1 MDHTGTPDATTEAE
15 PLPPH
20 NPVCM
25 GCGPEAA
32 AGYHLVVYRHG
43 EGVMADYTFTEA
55 HAGAPK
61 LAHGGAVAAVCDDLL
76 GHLLHLRRTP
86 GVTRH
91 LEIGY
96 VAPVMLGERHRLTAE
111 FESVEGRKLW
121 SRCAGVGE
129 DGRVRFTARA
139 LFIRVAL
146 EHFLS
151 GMSPEERER
160 AKAWL
165 DEQRRRGND
174 VTAW

>member
-1 MDHTGTPDATTEAE
+1 MDATASPDAAEAGD

-20 NPVCM
+20 SPMCM
-25 GCGPEAA
+25 GCGPDAA
-32 AGYHLVVYRHG
+32 AGYHLEVYRHG
-43 EGVMADYTFTEA
+43 EGVMAEYTFTDA
-55 HAGAPK
+55 HAGAPG

-76 GHLLHLRRTP
+76 GHLLHLRRIP

-91 LEIGY
+91 LEVGY
-96 VAPVMLGERHRLTAE
+96 VKPVMLGERHRLTADV
-111 FESVEGRKLW
+111 ESAEGRKLW
-121 SRCAGVGE
+121 CRCTALGE

-139 LFIRVAL
+139 LFIQVAL

-160 AKAWL
+160 AKVWL
-165 DEQRRRGND
+165 AEQRGLGDD